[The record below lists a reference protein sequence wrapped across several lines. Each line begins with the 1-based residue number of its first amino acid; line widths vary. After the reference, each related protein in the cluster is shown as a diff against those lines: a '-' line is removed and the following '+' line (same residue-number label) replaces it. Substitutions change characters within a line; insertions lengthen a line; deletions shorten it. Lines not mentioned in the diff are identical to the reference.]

1 MSEKKL
7 FQRLQ
12 GDVAALINATP
23 AGERLPSEPE
33 LAKRLGVS
41 RATLREAMRSFEA
54 QGLIRRRQGLG
65 TFVVSQAGV
74 LDSGL
79 EILESIDTLAAR
91 IKLTTTLGN
100 LTINQRAADAVQA
113 QALNVE
119 PGAALLEVE
128 RVILAE
134 ERPVAYLVDVLP
146 ETVLH
151 PSELAQ
157 GFTGSVL
164 DYLIMRGQPV
174 LAYSKTEIKA
184 VAATHDVARSLQ
196 IQRGDVLLLFVAY
209 LHSTM
214 GQVIDYSFSYFLPG
228 YFRFHVVRSIGP
240 VDRTQS

>member
-23 AGERLPSEPE
+23 AGDRLPSEPE

-74 LDSGL
+74 LESGL

-164 DYLIMRGQPV
+164 DFLIKRGQPV
-174 LAYSKTEIKA
+174 LAYSK
-184 VAATHDVARSLQ
+184 
-196 IQRGDVLLLFVAY
+196 
-209 LHSTM
+209 
-214 GQVIDYSFSYFLPG
+214 
-228 YFRFHVVRSIGP
+228 
-240 VDRTQS
+240 DRD